1 MFRVFAY
8 TLSSI
13 TLVGGIAWLAT
24 EETHQGPHATLS
36 VPLAS
41 GLPQDQGSRLTP
53 ESVVAIPP
61 HESSLTDSN
70 QDSRLQRFEKQLQL
84 LEEQLRAQRHDLR
97 QQQNEIAQ
105 LTRALAMGKPSDPKA
120 VEDSDEPVQSEEERE
135 QIRLAQLDREFA
147 QQKTDLEW
155 SQEAA
160 SQIVSTVEKVLNERR
175 PAGGGGTSLVDANCR
190 ATLCRIEL
198 VGENLEAV
206 NNFSQSFPLQLGWQA
221 STIQIIAH
229 EPDGS
234 VRSIIYVSKD
244 GHDLPAEQGG

>member
-8 TLSSI
+8 TLSTI
-13 TLVGGIAWLAT
+13 TLVAGIAWLAT
-24 EETHQGPHATLS
+24 EVTPQGPHPTLS

-41 GLPQDQGSRLTP
+41 GLPQDKGSRLTP
-53 ESVVAIPP
+53 ESVVATPP
-61 HESSLTDSN
+61 HESSLTDTN
-70 QDSRLQRFEKQLQL
+70 QDLRLQRFEKQLRL
-84 LEEQLRAQRHDLR
+84 LQEQLRAQRHDLR

-105 LTRALAMGKPSDPKA
+105 LTHVLATGNPSDLTA
-120 VEDSDEPVQSEEERE
+120 VEGSNEPAQPEAERE
-135 QIRLAQLDREFA
+135 QIRLAQLDGEFS
-147 QQKTDLEW
+147 QQQTDHEW

-160 SQIVSTVEKVLNERR
+160 SQIVSAVEKVLNEQG
-175 PAGGGGTSLVDANCR
+175 PAAGGGTSLIDANCR

-198 VGENLEAV
+198 VGENVEAV
-206 NNFSQSFPLQLGWQA
+206 NSFTQNFPFQLGWQA
-221 STIQIIAH
+221 STNQHIVH